1 MCYGMTASGFV
12 TDFDFSPFHD
22 NLLATGA
29 EDCYVKLWQIPEG
42 GVNGTMTTPTSSLP
56 PMEVYMLSTLCL
68 SVSISHDYFI
78 AGTS

>member
-1 MCYGMTASGFV
+1 MTTSGFV

-22 NLLATGA
+22 NLLATGG

-56 PMEVYMLSTLCL
+56 RMEVYIQLPTLCL
-68 SVSISHDYFI
+68 TVSISHEYFI